1 MRLEREFFGLPYL
14 LSRET
19 RKIQIVQIG
28 NPKGRHD
35 DYIVTLGLAQN
46 LCLNRKNDNNNN
58 NILNNGDSVIK
69 PVMYF

>member
-1 MRLEREFFGLPYL
+1 MRIEREFFRLTYL

-35 DYIVTLGLAQN
+35 GYIVTLGHAQN
-46 LCLNRKNDNNNN
+46 LCLNRKNDNNN